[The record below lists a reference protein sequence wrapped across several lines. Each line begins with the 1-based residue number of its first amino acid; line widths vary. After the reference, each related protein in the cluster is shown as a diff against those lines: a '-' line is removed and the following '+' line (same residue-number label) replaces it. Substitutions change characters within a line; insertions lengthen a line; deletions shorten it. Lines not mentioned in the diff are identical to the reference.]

1 MIYGK
6 KDYEDEAKY
15 KHDFNIDQVAKELEK
30 RIKKFSDIAYDGYSI
45 NRMTLTI
52 RFYVKTGDGREYVE
66 YDPCTLAYHVQ
77 NDLQISEFDQQSI
90 YELLVL
96 FAQIREVQTM
106 KSMGFSKE
114 QIERMLNGGNHEAQ
128 I

>member
-1 MIYGK
+1 MIYGT

-77 NDLQISEFDQQSI
+77 NDLWISEFDQQSI
-90 YELLVL
+90 YELLFL
-96 FAQIREVQTM
+96 FAQIREVQTL
-106 KSMGFSKE
+106 KSMGLSKE
-114 QIERMLNGGNHEAQ
+114 QIERILNGGNHEA
-128 I
+128 

>member
-1 MIYGK
+1 MIYGT

-15 KHDFNIDQVAKELEK
+15 KHGFNIDQVAKELEK
-30 RIKKFSDIAYDGYSI
+30 IIKKFSDIAYDGYSI

-77 NDLQISEFDQQSI
+77 NDLWISEFDQQSI

-96 FAQIREVQTM
+96 FAQIREVQTL
-106 KSMGFSKE
+106 KSMGLSKE
-114 QIERMLNGGNHEAQ
+114 QIERMLNGGNHEA
-128 I
+128 